1 MARARSAKQPPD
13 RGVLS
18 KAAARRRISEL
29 RQVIEHHN
37 YRYYALD
44 DPEVSDAAYDRLV
57 RELRDLEGRF
67 PEYITPDSPTQ
78 RVGAPPA
85 QAFAAVR
92 HRQPMLSLAN
102 AFDQDDLRAWA
113 RRVQGALGAQAS
125 AYVCALKI
133 DDEKAERTNK

>member
-57 RELRDLEGRF
+57 RELRELEEQF
-67 PEYITPDSPTQ
+67 PEYIHPDSPTQ

-92 HRQPMLSLAN
+92 HGQPMLSSAN
-102 AFDQDDLRAWA
+102 AFDEDRLRAGGSA
-113 RRVQGALGAQAS
+113 GRGGPGA
-125 AYVCALKI
+125 
-133 DDEKAERTNK
+133 